1 MLHPG
6 HLREFG
12 EWLVK
17 IYKRRLRIYFP
28 KLDNEEEV
36 VELLRSGEWKIYS
49 SPEGCA
55 PGKSQLLLRRAR
67 GIGVGGHAIK
77 LGVYKDEDAKELK
90 ERLRAKAKTSN
101 AN

>member
-1 MLHPG
+1 MVYPG
-6 HLREFG
+6 HLSEFG
-12 EWLVK
+12 EWSVK
-17 IYKRRLRIYFP
+17 IYKRRLRIYLP
-28 KLDNEEEV
+28 KLDNEDEV

-77 LGVYKDEDAKELK
+77 LGVYKDEDIKELK
-90 ERLRAKAKTSN
+90 ERLKSKVQSS
-101 AN
+101 